1 MKTCPT
7 SLRQNAY
14 KVYKGHETSEK
25 DNEVLEKFFKY
36 LDAYCAEMK
45 CSELDIFLNDEN
57 WENVFHLFENV
68 MLKDRV
74 IA

>member
-14 KVYKGHETSEK
+14 KVYKGEYISAK
-25 DNEVLEKFFKY
+25 DKNIVDKFFRY
-36 LDAYCAEMK
+36 LDAYCAELK
-45 CSELDIFLNDEN
+45 CSELDILLNDKN

-68 MLKDRV
+68 MLKDMV
-74 IA
+74 VA